1 VFRISPYIAS
11 IARFVAKPEKSGKG
25 CFTFVQRTRSMT
37 LFGKDISSD
46 QLTRW
51 LFILT
56 FFGIWLA
63 SPFISFDDEDAWR
76 QQFFL
81 KILPASLT
89 NIPLFFLN
97 TEWLAP
103 RLLRKRGLAAYLFSL
118 LGLAIFFIVLQGV
131 MKNWLLAPDHK
142 GITFHSYKAIFSVF
156 FVTAVGT
163 GYALVMYMRE
173 GEKTVREER
182 QERLQS
188 ELSFLRSQISPHFIF
203 NILNSIVYLI
213 RSKSSL
219 AEPVTI
225 KLSELM
231 RYVLYDS
238 NDAQIPLEKELSYLD
253 NYVELQKIRFEEDVE
268 IRLNIEGEITGQ
280 LIEPMLL
287 IPFVENAFKHGVG
300 LVAEPVIDIE
310 LKFNEKELAFKVR
323 NKITPDTQSEKDSSS
338 GIGLQNVRRRLQLL
352 YPEAHRLEL
361 NQTDEWFEAEMWLAF
376 GHSK

>member
-1 VFRISPYIAS
+1 MRSPNMNLLGKNIAS
-11 IARFVAKPEKSGKG
+11 DR
-25 CFTFVQRTRSMT
+25 
-37 LFGKDISSD
+37 
-46 QLTRW
+46 LTRW
-51 LFILT
+51 LFVLT
-56 FFGIWLA
+56 FFGIWFA
-63 SPFISFDDEDAWR
+63 SPFISFNDDDGWR

-103 RLLRKRGLAAYLFSL
+103 RLLRKRGVTAYLFSL
-118 LGLAIFFIVLQGV
+118 LGLALFFLVLQGF
-131 MKNWLLAPDHK
+131 MKNWLLAPDCK
-142 GITFHSYKAIFSVF
+142 GVVFHSYKALFPVL

-163 GYALVMYMRE
+163 GYAMVLYMLE
-173 GEKTVREER
+173 GEKASREER
-182 QERLQS
+182 QERMQS

-213 RSKSSL
+213 RSKSDL

-231 RYVLYDS
+231 RYMLYDS
-238 NDAQIPLEKELSYLD
+238 NDAQIPLEKEVSYLE

-268 IRLNIEGEITGQ
+268 IRLNIEGEVAGQ
-280 LIEPMLL
+280 LIEPMLM

-300 LVAEPVIDIE
+300 LVAQPVIDID
-310 LKFNEKELAFKVR
+310 LKFNEKEMTFKVR
-323 NKITPDTQSEKDSSS
+323 NKITPEMQEDKDSSS
-338 GIGLQNVRRRLQLL
+338 GIGLQNVRRRLELL

-361 NQTDEWFEAEMWLAF
+361 NRTGEWFVTELWLAF
-376 GHSK
+376 NQG